1 MGLPYFVRLRM
12 TKIKRI
18 MSILNRGRT
27 DFLAMDVKFGC
38 RAWRVLR
45 GMAAPMAV
53 AIALLS
59 AAFPAGAS
67 TESEFASGLGSA
79 ERKTF
84 ETFVAARR
92 FYNLTLNEF
101 WDEADEKRAQR
112 RKKRAA
118 DQAITAKDYAKGF
131 PPEYTGPKLPADLA
145 KRWAKFQEAQAERK
159 PPPEPRPGV
168 EDFLAHAREQFGFV
182 PERIPERE
190 FKRRYAREA
199 LRVGLTKEQVVR
211 VYALETSGLG
221 TADMVAGIH
230 PITRKGT
237 PISTAIGYAQLLS
250 ANSTSELV
258 KHGPDFIGRLKRM
271 AESARTPEAQ
281 KRYQRKAQILTRM
294 LSVAKSVPNEW
305 NRHMALGRTAKG
317 YGIHAINIDGDI
329 GPWLQVLKLE
339 GLKTLAEKKGRP
351 RLTGAEIE
359 LMNLAG
365 PATGLEMMTPAG
377 RLATTPNF
385 FERAAYGRNTI
396 VRGKTGA
403 ELLKAL
409 DERMDTNEKNEGA
422 IVFSQVFDEI
432 AAEMARQ

>member
-1 MGLPYFVRLRM
+1 MISGQTDGSVGKTGKARGGLRLAA
-12 TKIKRI
+12 IVAALI
-18 MSILNRGRT
+18 VFWASQLILSGAACASPER
-27 DFLAMDVKFGC
+27 DF
-38 RAWRVLR
+38 
-45 GMAAPMAV
+45 AAS
-53 AIALLS
+53 LD
-59 AAFPAGAS
+59 
-67 TESEFASGLGSA
+67 SG
-79 ERKTF
+79 ERRTF
-84 ETFVAARR
+84 ETYISARR
-92 FYNLTLNEF
+92 FYNLTLDEF
-101 WDEADEKRAQR
+101 WAEVEEKRALR

-131 PPEYTGPKLPADLA
+131 PPEYSGPQLPVGLA
-145 KRWAKFQEAQAERK
+145 KRWAKFKEERAEAS

-168 EDFLAHAREQFGFV
+168 EDFLAHAREQYGFV
-182 PERIPERE
+182 PDRIAERE

-199 LRVGLTKEQVVR
+199 LRVGLTKDQVVR

-230 PITRKGT
+230 PITKKGT

-258 KHGPDFIGRLKRM
+258 KHGPEFIARLKRM
-271 AESARTPEAQ
+271 SETAPTAEAR
-281 KRYQRKAQILTRM
+281 KRAARKAQILTRM
-294 LSVAKSVPNEW
+294 LAVAKSVPNEW
-305 NRHMALGRTAKG
+305 SRHVAPGKPPKG

-339 GLKTLAEKKGRP
+339 GLKSLAEKKGKP

-365 PATGLEMMTPAG
+365 PVTGLEMMTPVG
-377 RLATTPNF
+377 RAATTPNF
-385 FERAAYGRNTI
+385 FERGGYGRNTI

-409 DERMDTNEKNEGA
+409 DDRMNDNLRNEGA

-432 AAEMARQ
+432 SAEMAGR

>member
-1 MGLPYFVRLRM
+1 MIAGTWR
-12 TKIKRI
+12 
-18 MSILNRGRT
+18 RGRGLISVLT
-27 DFLAMDVKFGC
+27 LALSVF
-38 RAWRVLR
+38 
-45 GMAAPMAV
+45 AV
-53 AIALLS
+53 SPAL
-59 AAFPAGAS
+59 AS
-67 TESEFASGLGSA
+67 PESEFSAGLSSS
-79 ERKTF
+79 ERRTF
-84 ETFVAARR
+84 EAFISARR
-92 FYNLTLNEF
+92 FYNLTLDEF
-101 WDEADEKRAQR
+101 WGEVNDKRASR
-112 RKKRAA
+112 RRKRAA
-118 DQAITAKDYAKGF
+118 DQAITAKDYALGY
-131 PPEYTGPKLPADLA
+131 PPEYSGPQLPADLA
-145 KRWAKFQEAQAERK
+145 KRWTKFQSAQAEKK

-168 EDFLAHAREQFGFV
+168 ADFLRHAREQFGFV

-199 LRVGLTKEQVVR
+199 LRVGLTKDQVVR

-230 PITRKGT
+230 PITKKGT

-258 KHGPDFIGRLKRM
+258 KHGPEFIARLKRM
-271 AESARTPEAQ
+271 AEGARTAEAQ
-281 KRYQRKAQILTRM
+281 KKYQVKAQILTRM
-294 LSVAKSVPNEW
+294 LAVSKSVPNEW
-305 NRHMALGRTAKG
+305 SRHQALGRTVKG

-339 GLKTLAEKKGRP
+339 GLKTLADKKGKP

-365 PATGLEMMTPAG
+365 PGTGLEMMMPAG
-377 RLATTPNF
+377 RAATTPNF
-385 FERAAYGRNTI
+385 FERGAYGRNTI

-409 DERMDTNEKNEGA
+409 DERMDTNVKNEGA
-422 IVFSQVFDEI
+422 VLFEQVFDEV

>member
-1 MGLPYFVRLRM
+1 VEIGMRARGIAAWWVR
-12 TKIKRI
+12 
-18 MSILNRGRT
+18 
-27 DFLAMDVKFGC
+27 
-38 RAWRVLR
+38 
-45 GMAAPMAV
+45 AA
-53 AIALLS
+53 ALLAVLVLGQVLPAQAS
-59 AAFPAGAS
+59 LEGQFAANLEAG
-67 TESEFASGLGSA
+67 
-79 ERKTF
+79 ERRIF
-84 ETFVAARR
+84 ERYVAARR
-92 FYNLTLNEF
+92 FYNLTL
-101 WDEADEKRAQR
+101 DEYWAEVDEKRALR

-118 DQAITAKDYAKGF
+118 DQPISARDYATGL
-131 PPEYTGPKLPADLA
+131 PPDYSGPQLPPALA
-145 KRWAKFQEAQAERK
+145 KNWAGYQDKDAATK

-168 EDFLAHAREQFGFV
+168 EDFLAHAKQQFAFV

-199 LRVGLTKEQVVR
+199 LRVGLTKDQVVR

-258 KHGPDFIGRLKRM
+258 KHGPGFIVRLKQL
-271 AESARTPEAQ
+271 AKSAPSPDAA
-281 KRYQRKAQILTRM
+281 KRYERKAQILSRM
-294 LSVAKSVPNEW
+294 LAVAKSVPNEW
-305 NRHMALGRTAKG
+305 SRHVALGRTPKG

-339 GLKTLAEKKGRP
+339 GLKDLAQKKGKM

-365 PATGLEMMTPAG
+365 PGTGLEMMTPAG
-377 RLATTPNF
+377 RAASTPNF
-385 FERAAYGRNTI
+385 FERGAYGRNTI

-409 DERMDTNEKNEGA
+409 DDRMETNLTNEGA
-422 IVFSQVFDEI
+422 VVFNQVFDEV
-432 AAEMARQ
+432 ALEMARR

>member
-1 MGLPYFVRLRM
+1 MMAGSGRL
-12 TKIKRI
+12 
-18 MSILNRGRT
+18 GHV
-27 DFLAMDVKFGC
+27 A
-38 RAWRVLR
+38 
-45 GMAAPMAV
+45 MAV
-53 AIALLS
+53 LALAVFFAVPVS
-59 AAFPAGAS
+59 AS
-67 TESEFASGLGSA
+67 TESEFAAGLSTS
-79 ERKTF
+79 ERRTF
-84 ETFVAARR
+84 ETYIAARR

-101 WDEADEKRAQR
+101 WDEVSEKRALR

-131 PPEYTGPKLPADLA
+131 PPDYAGPKLPADLA
-145 KRWAKFQEAQAERK
+145 KRWSKFQDARAKTK
-159 PPPEPRPGV
+159 PPPVPLPGV

-230 PITRKGT
+230 PITKKGK

-258 KHGPDFIGRLKRM
+258 KHGPDFIARLKRM
-271 AESARTPEAQ
+271 AASARTEEAQ

-294 LSVAKSVPNEW
+294 LSVSKSVPNEW
-305 NRHMALGRTAKG
+305 RRHQALGRTAKG

-339 GLKTLAEKKGRP
+339 GLKTLAEKRGKP

-377 RLATTPNF
+377 RAATTPNF
-385 FERAAYGRNTI
+385 FERGAYGRNTI
-396 VRGKTGA
+396 VRGKTGS

-409 DERMDTNEKNEGA
+409 DERMDTNVKNEGA
-422 IVFSQVFDEI
+422 VVFAQVFDEI
-432 AAEMARQ
+432 AAELARQ

>member
-1 MGLPYFVRLRM
+1 MSAARGGLHV
-12 TKIKRI
+12 
-18 MSILNRGRT
+18 
-27 DFLAMDVKFGC
+27 LAI
-38 RAWRVLR
+38 VL
-45 GMAAPMAV
+45 V
-53 AIALLS
+53 ALVLS
-59 AAFPAGAS
+59 AAVLPLSGAAHAS
-67 TESEFASGLGSA
+67 PERDFAATLGSG
-79 ERKTF
+79 ERRTF
-84 ETFVAARR
+84 ETYIAARR
-92 FYNLTLNEF
+92 FYNLTLDEF
-101 WDEADEKRAQR
+101 WSEVEEKRALR
-112 RKKRAA
+112 RKKRSG
-118 DQAITAKDYAKGF
+118 DQPITAKDYVKGF
-131 PPEYTGPKLPADLA
+131 PPEYSGPQLPADLA
-145 KRWAKFQEAQAERK
+145 KRWAKFRQDRAETT
-159 PPPEPRPGV
+159 PPEPRPGV

-182 PERIPERE
+182 PDRISERE

-199 LRVGLTKEQVVR
+199 LRVGLTKDQVVR

-230 PITRKGT
+230 PITKKGT

-258 KHGPDFIGRLKRM
+258 KHGPEFIARLKRM
-271 AESARTPEAQ
+271 SETAPTAEAR
-281 KRYQRKAQILTRM
+281 KRAARKAQILTRM
-294 LSVAKSVPNEW
+294 LAVAKSVPNEW
-305 NRHMALGRTAKG
+305 SRHVALGKTPKG

-365 PATGLEMMTPAG
+365 PATGLEMMTPVG
-377 RLATTPNF
+377 RAATTPNF
-385 FERAAYGRNTI
+385 FERGGYGRNTI

-409 DERMDTNEKNEGA
+409 DDRMNDNLRNEGA

-432 AAEMARQ
+432 AAEMAGR

>member
-1 MGLPYFVRLRM
+1 MNRAVIGRGSGRIVRAGV
-12 TKIKRI
+12 
-18 MSILNRGRT
+18 ILT
-27 DFLAMDVKFGC
+27 FLTVFAIPVATSA
-38 RAWRVLR
+38 RATPEASF
-45 GMAAPMAV
+45 AAS
-53 AIALLS
+53 L
-59 AAFPAGAS
+59 GG
-67 TESEFASGLGSA
+67 SE
-79 ERKTF
+79 RRTF
-84 ETFVAARR
+84 ETYIAARR

-101 WDEADEKRAQR
+101 WSEVEEKRAIR
-112 RKKRAA
+112 RKRRAA
-118 DQAITAKDYAKGF
+118 DQPISAKDYAKGF
-131 PPEYTGPKLPADLA
+131 PPEYSGPQLPADLA
-145 KRWAKFQEAQAERK
+145 KRWAKFQEAQEEKK

-199 LRVGLTKEQVVR
+199 LRVGLTKDQVIR

-230 PITRKGT
+230 PITKKGT

-258 KHGPDFIGRLKRM
+258 KHGPDFIARLKRM
-271 AESARTPEAQ
+271 AAGARSPDAA
-281 KRYQRKAQILTRM
+281 KRYERKAQILTRM
-294 LSVAKSVPNEW
+294 LAVAKSVPNEW
-305 NRHMALGRTAKG
+305 SRHVALGRTANG

-339 GLKTLAEKKGRP
+339 GLKELAAKKGRP

-377 RLATTPNF
+377 RAATTPNF
-385 FERAAYGRNTI
+385 FERSAYGRNTI

-409 DERMDTNEKNEGA
+409 DVRMDDNIKNEGA
-422 IVFSQVFDEI
+422 IVFAQVFDEV
-432 AAEMARQ
+432 ANEMARQ

>member
-1 MGLPYFVRLRM
+1 MIAGTWQIGRAMFAVLVLVMGVIGTAIITP
-12 TKIKRI
+12 
-18 MSILNRGRT
+18 
-27 DFLAMDVKFGC
+27 
-38 RAWRVLR
+38 
-45 GMAAPMAV
+45 AV
-53 AIALLS
+53 ASPEQDFAAGIS
-59 AAFPAGAS
+59 A
-67 TESEFASGLGSA
+67 SE
-79 ERKTF
+79 RRTF
-84 ETFVAARR
+84 ETYISARR
-92 FYNLTLNEF
+92 FYNLMLDEF
-101 WDEADEKRAQR
+101 WAEVNDKRAQR

-118 DQAITAKDYAKGF
+118 DQAITIKDYAKGF
-131 PPEYTGPKLPADLA
+131 PPDYSGPQLPADLA
-145 KRWAKFQEAQAERK
+145 KRWAKYQERQAEKK

-230 PITRKGT
+230 PITKKGT

-258 KHGPDFIGRLKRM
+258 KHGPDFIARLKRL
-271 AESARTPEAQ
+271 ADGARTADV
-281 KRYQRKAQILTRM
+281 KKKYQRKVQILTRM
-294 LSVAKSVPNEW
+294 LAVSKSVPNEW
-305 NRHMALGRTAKG
+305 SRHQALGKTAKG

-329 GPWLQVLKLE
+329 GPWLQVLKLL
-339 GLKTLAEKKGRP
+339 GLKELADKKGKP

-377 RLATTPNF
+377 RAATTPNF
-385 FERAAYGRNTI
+385 FERGAYGRNTI
-396 VRGKTGA
+396 VRGKSGA

-409 DERMDTNEKNEGA
+409 DERMDTNVKNDGA
-422 IVFSQVFDEI
+422 VLFAQVFDEV
-432 AAEMARQ
+432 AAEMGGR

>member
-1 MGLPYFVRLRM
+1 MMAGGVWSALRAVMIAFVM
-12 TKIKRI
+12 TVAAIP
-18 MSILNRGRT
+18 
-27 DFLAMDVKFGC
+27 
-38 RAWRVLR
+38 
-45 GMAAPMAV
+45 MAAPA
-53 AIALLS
+53 S
-59 AAFPAGAS
+59 ATPEAS
-67 TESEFASGLGSA
+67 FASRLSGS
-79 ERKTF
+79 ERRTF
-84 ETFVAARR
+84 ETYIAARR
-92 FYNLTLNEF
+92 FYNLTLDEF
-101 WDEADEKRAQR
+101 WAEVDEKRAIR

-131 PPEYTGPKLPADLA
+131 PPEYSGPQLPADLA
-145 KRWAKFQEAQAERK
+145 RQWAKFQEAQAERK

-168 EDFLAHAREQFGFV
+168 EDFLAHAREQYGFV

-199 LRVGLTKEQVVR
+199 LRVGLTKDQVVR

-230 PITRKGT
+230 PITKKGS

-258 KHGPDFIGRLKRM
+258 KHGPGFIARLKRM
-271 AESARTPEAQ
+271 AETARSADAA

-294 LSVAKSVPNEW
+294 LAVAKSVPNEW
-305 NRHMALGRTAKG
+305 SRHVALGKTAKG

-339 GLKTLAEKKGRP
+339 GLKELAEKKGRP

-377 RLATTPNF
+377 RAATTPNF
-385 FERAAYGRNTI
+385 FERSAYGRNTI

-409 DERMDTNEKNEGA
+409 DVRMDDNIKNEGA
-422 IVFSQVFDEI
+422 IVFAQVFDEV
-432 AAEMARQ
+432 AVELARQ

>member
-1 MGLPYFVRLRM
+1 MRKTETARGGLRL
-12 TKIKRI
+12 
-18 MSILNRGRT
+18 
-27 DFLAMDVKFGC
+27 
-38 RAWRVLR
+38 
-45 GMAAPMAV
+45 V
-53 AIALLS
+53 AIVAALFVLS
-59 AAFPAGAS
+59 ASPLTLSGAAHAS
-67 TESEFASGLGSA
+67 PEREFAASLESG
-79 ERKTF
+79 ERRTF
-84 ETFVAARR
+84 ETYIAARR
-92 FYNLTLNEF
+92 FYNLTLDEF
-101 WDEADEKRAQR
+101 WAEVEEKRALR

-118 DQAITAKDYAKGF
+118 DQPITAKDYAKGF
-131 PPEYTGPKLPADLA
+131 PPDYSGPQLPADLA
-145 KRWAKFQEAQAERK
+145 RRWAKFREARAEAL

-168 EDFLAHAREQFGFV
+168 DDFLAHAREQFGFV
-182 PERIPERE
+182 PDRIPERE

-199 LRVGLTKEQVVR
+199 LRVGLTKDQVVR

-230 PITRKGT
+230 PITKKGT

-258 KHGPDFIGRLKRM
+258 KHGPEFIARLKQM
-271 AESARTPEAQ
+271 SETAPTAEAR
-281 KRYQRKAQILTRM
+281 KRAARKAQILTRM
-294 LSVAKSVPNEW
+294 LAVAKSVPNEW
-305 NRHMALGRTAKG
+305 NRHVALGKTPKG

-339 GLKTLAEKKGRP
+339 GLRSLAEKKGKP

-365 PATGLEMMTPAG
+365 PATGLEMMTPVG
-377 RLATTPNF
+377 RAATTPNF
-385 FERAAYGRNTI
+385 FERGGYGRNTI

-409 DERMDTNEKNEGA
+409 DDRMNDNLRNEGA

-432 AAEMARQ
+432 SAEMAGR

>member
-1 MGLPYFVRLRM
+1 MIGHGSGRIVRAGV
-12 TKIKRI
+12 
-18 MSILNRGRT
+18 ILT
-27 DFLAMDVKFGC
+27 FLTLFAIPVVTPA
-38 RAWRVLR
+38 RATPEASF
-45 GMAAPMAV
+45 AAS
-53 AIALLS
+53 L
-59 AAFPAGAS
+59 GG
-67 TESEFASGLGSA
+67 SE
-79 ERKTF
+79 RRTF
-84 ETFVAARR
+84 ETYIAARR

-101 WDEADEKRAQR
+101 WSEVDEKRAQR

-118 DQAITAKDYAKGF
+118 DQPITAKDYAKGF
-131 PPEYTGPKLPADLA
+131 PPEYSGPRLPADLA
-145 KRWAKFQEAQAERK
+145 KRWAKFQEAQEEKK

-199 LRVGLTKEQVVR
+199 LRVGLTKDQVVR

-230 PITRKGT
+230 PITKKGT

-258 KHGPDFIGRLKRM
+258 KHGPGFIARLKRM
-271 AESARTPEAQ
+271 AAGARSPDAA
-281 KRYQRKAQILTRM
+281 KRYERKAQILTRM
-294 LSVAKSVPNEW
+294 LAVAKSVPNEW
-305 NRHMALGRTAKG
+305 SRHVALGRTAKG

-339 GLKTLAEKKGRP
+339 GLKELAAKKGRP

-377 RLATTPNF
+377 RAATTPNF
-385 FERAAYGRNTI
+385 FERSAYGRNTI

-409 DERMDTNEKNEGA
+409 DVRMDDNIKNEGA
-422 IVFSQVFDEI
+422 IVFAQVFDEVAI
-432 AAEMARQ
+432 EMARQ

>member
-1 MGLPYFVRLRM
+1 MISR
-12 TKIKRI
+12 
-18 MSILNRGRT
+18 RT
-27 DFLAMDVKFGC
+27 DGSVGKTGTARGDLRLAAIV
-38 RAWRVLR
+38 
-45 GMAAPMAV
+45 AALIVFWASQL
-53 AIALLS
+53 ILS
-59 AAFPAGAS
+59 GAACAS
-67 TESEFASGLGSA
+67 PERDFAASLDSG
-79 ERKTF
+79 ERRTF
-84 ETFVAARR
+84 ETYISARR
-92 FYNLTLNEF
+92 FYNLTLDEF
-101 WDEADEKRAQR
+101 WAEVEEKRALR

-131 PPEYTGPKLPADLA
+131 PPEYSGPQLPVGLA
-145 KRWAKFQEAQAERK
+145 KRWAKFKEERAEAS

-168 EDFLAHAREQFGFV
+168 EDFLAHAREQYGFV
-182 PERIPERE
+182 PDRIAERE

-199 LRVGLTKEQVVR
+199 LRVGLTKDQVVR

-230 PITRKGT
+230 PITKKGT

-258 KHGPDFIGRLKRM
+258 KHGPEFIARLKRM
-271 AESARTPEAQ
+271 SETAPTAEAR
-281 KRYQRKAQILTRM
+281 KRAARKAQILTRM
-294 LSVAKSVPNEW
+294 LAVAKSVPNEW
-305 NRHMALGRTAKG
+305 SRHVALGKTPKG

-339 GLKTLAEKKGRP
+339 GLKSLAEKKGKP

-365 PATGLEMMTPAG
+365 PATGLEMMTPVG
-377 RLATTPNF
+377 RAATTPNF
-385 FERAAYGRNTI
+385 FERGGYGRNTI

-409 DERMDTNEKNEGA
+409 DDRMNDNLRNEGA

-432 AAEMARQ
+432 SAEMAGR

>member
-1 MGLPYFVRLRM
+1 MAKASPER
-12 TKIKRI
+12 
-18 MSILNRGRT
+18 
-27 DFLAMDVKFGC
+27 DF
-38 RAWRVLR
+38 
-45 GMAAPMAV
+45 AAS
-53 AIALLS
+53 LG
-59 AAFPAGAS
+59 AG
-67 TESEFASGLGSA
+67 
-79 ERKTF
+79 ERRTF
-84 ETFVAARR
+84 ETYIAARR
-92 FYNLTLNEF
+92 FYNLTLDEF
-101 WDEADEKRAQR
+101 WAEVEEKRALR

-118 DQAITAKDYAKGF
+118 DQPMTAKDYAKGF
-131 PPEYTGPKLPADLA
+131 PPEYSGPQLPADLA
-145 KRWAKFQEAQAERK
+145 KRWTKFREARAEAS

-168 EDFLAHAREQFGFV
+168 EDFLAHAREQYGFV
-182 PERIPERE
+182 PDRIPERE

-199 LRVGLTKEQVVR
+199 LRVGLTKDQVVR

-230 PITRKGT
+230 PITKKGT

-258 KHGPDFIGRLKRM
+258 KHGPEFIARLKRM
-271 AESARTPEAQ
+271 SESAPTAEAR
-281 KRYQRKAQILTRM
+281 KRAARKAQILTRM
-294 LSVAKSVPNEW
+294 LAVAKSVPNEW
-305 NRHMALGRTAKG
+305 SRHVALGKTPKG

-339 GLKTLAEKKGRP
+339 GLKELAEKKGKP

-377 RLATTPNF
+377 RAATTPNF
-385 FERAAYGRNTI
+385 FERGGYGRNTI

-409 DERMDTNEKNEGA
+409 DDRMNDNLGNEGA
-422 IVFSQVFDEI
+422 VIFSQVFDEI
-432 AAEMARQ
+432 AAEMAGR